1 MAKHIET
8 GKTGESISVEYLVG
22 MHYQMLHTN
31 WRYKHWEIDI
41 IATKNGILH
50 FIEVKTKSTN
60 TFGFPEEEVTPKKFR
75 FLTQAAEEYLY
86 LNPQWKRIQFDILA
100 ITLYPQMEIK
110 LIEDVYL

>member
-8 GKTGESISVEYLVG
+8 GKIGESISVEYLLG
-22 MHYQMLHTN
+22 LQYQILHTN

-41 IATKNGILH
+41 IATKNSILH

-60 TFGFPEEEVTPKKFR
+60 KYGFPEDEVTPKKFK

-100 ITLYPQMEIK
+100 ITLYPNWEINF
-110 LIEDVYL
+110 IEVVYL